1 MTEPFVALMRRYC
14 IDYTNSHDLS
24 VCDSIMEPDYVVHIA
39 GMALSA
45 TTAVQARGRDGVRAL
60 PGTSASWCTSW

>member
-1 MTEPFVALMRRYC
+1 MDPFVALMRTYC

-39 GMALSA
+39 ACARARRGL
-45 TTAVQARGRDGVRAL
+45 QAAGRAGVRAASRR
-60 PGTSASWCTSW
+60 SAWSCTSW